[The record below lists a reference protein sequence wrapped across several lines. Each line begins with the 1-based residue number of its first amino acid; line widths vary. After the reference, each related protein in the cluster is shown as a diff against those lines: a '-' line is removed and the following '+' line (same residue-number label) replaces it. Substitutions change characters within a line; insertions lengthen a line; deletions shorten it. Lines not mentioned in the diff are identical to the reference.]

1 MTILEYF
8 SIPKEQRNLWC
19 NQIAL
24 ADWNA
29 AVYLH
34 KLLVNDSLQKEYG
47 PDAKLYLLTQEDA
60 LQAFCLLTPKDEITD
75 PTLYPWVGFVY
86 TFPEYRGHRYSQILI
101 DHACNQ
107 ARAQGFRRIYLT
119 SHELGL
125 YEKYGFQ
132 FLETRTTVW
141 NDMTRVLFREL

>member
-8 SIPKEQRNLWC
+8 SIPEEQQHHWC
-19 NQIAL
+19 EQISD

-34 KLLVNDSLQKEYG
+34 KLLVNDSLRKEYG
-47 PDAKLYLLTQEDA
+47 PDAKLYLLTQEEA
-60 LQAFCLLTPKDEITD
+60 LRAFCLLTSKDEIAD
-75 PTLYPWVGFVY
+75 PTLYPWIGFVY

-101 DHACNQ
+101 DHACDQ
-107 ARAQGFRRIYLT
+107 ARSQGFRRIYLT

-125 YEKYGFQ
+125 YEKFGFQ
-132 FLETRTTVW
+132 FLETRTTIW